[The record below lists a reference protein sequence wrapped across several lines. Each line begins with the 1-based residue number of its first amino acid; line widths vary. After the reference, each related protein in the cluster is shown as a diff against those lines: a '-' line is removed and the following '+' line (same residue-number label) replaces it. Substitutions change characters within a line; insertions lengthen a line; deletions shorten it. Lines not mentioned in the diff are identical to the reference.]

1 MYRLLLLW
9 CLCCQAAAQ
18 ESLVVGWG
26 DWQPFSYRNEQHQLQ
41 GLDIELLNAIA
52 SKHGWEVDIS
62 WANTGTRFGQG
73 LAFMKTIDRGICDR
87 ALLSG
92 DLKRNGARVR
102 GAVDNLLVGSTAGAK
117 MDVIDQNCVGRVL
130 EYALDSRRIYWRN
143 SDNGFTYAVVPTRT
157 YQDATGAYCRE
168 YHTSASS
175 GPLLQQ
181 MHGLACRRSDGSWRA
196 TH

>member
-1 MYRLLLLW
+1 MLRLSFPKEMIILGVAIVLAAMAIEPVSRLLTGGLPW
-9 CLCCQAAAQ
+9 KSGPAEAASGPA
-18 ESLVVGWG
+18 SAVLHLVPYG
-26 DWQPFSYRNEQHQLQ
+26 
-41 GLDIELLNAIA
+41 
-52 SKHGWEVDIS
+52 
-62 WANTGTRFGQG
+62 
-73 LAFMKTIDRGICDR
+73 IDRGICDR
-87 ALLSG
+87 NLLST

-102 GAVDNLLVGSTAGAK
+102 GAVDNMLVGSAAGAK

-130 EYALDSRRIYWRN
+130 EYALDSRRVYWRN

-175 GPLLQQ
+175 GSLLQQ
-181 MHGLACRRSDGSWRA
+181 MHGLACRRTDGAWRA